1 MKNSTLNIL
10 KARTWKNRKTK
21 QIGVVTSTP
30 ELPKHNI
37 LVGSTDEQQKDD
49 FLSRLG
55 NIAYAKPQVQKE
67 QEPPVYDSRWFF
79 VLPDDYAE
87 SNKNDSGIQQLPERP
102 QNIDLYQRLDN
113 YKNAIGQPVQFNMRI
128 VSNYILTELSPA
140 LLGFQAGV
148 EESRSI
154 MEHTVGELD
163 NYLFNLLELMTREA
177 LKRKL
182 SLFIVQYFGLSSKD
196 ADAIIEKVLPPKQRE
211 VVVPVPVDTY
221 ARPKET
227 KDSQKHQ
234 S

>member
-1 MKNSTLNIL
+1 MKDSTLNIL
-10 KARTWKNRKTK
+10 KARTWKNRKNK
-21 QIGVVTSTP
+21 QVGVASTAVD
-30 ELPKHNI
+30 LPKENVLI
-37 LVGSTDEQQKDD
+37 GSTDEQQKDD

-55 NIAYAKPQVQKE
+55 NIAYAKVQPQKQ
-67 QEPPVYDSRWFF
+67 QQDSPVYDSRWFF

-87 SNKNDSGIQQLPERP
+87 SNKNDSGIEQLPERP
-102 QNIDLYQRLDN
+102 QNIDLYERLDN

-227 KDSQKHQ
+227 KDSEKH
-234 S
+234 

>member
-10 KARTWKNRKTK
+10 KAQTWKNRKNK
-21 QIGVVTSTP
+21 QVGVVSSVA
-30 ELPKHNI
+30 EPKQNI

-55 NIAYAKPQVQKE
+55 NIAYAKPQPQKTDDAV
-67 QEPPVYDSRWFF
+67 VYDSRWFF

-87 SNKNDSGIQQLPERP
+87 SNKNDSGMQQLPERP
-102 QNIDLYQRLDN
+102 QNIDLYERLDN

-154 MEHTVGELD
+154 MEHTVGALD

-182 SLFIVQYFGLSSKD
+182 SVFIVQYFGLSNKD
-196 ADAIIEKVLPPKQRE
+196 ADAII
-211 VVVPVPVDTY
+211 
-221 ARPKET
+221 
-227 KDSQKHQ
+227 
-234 S
+234 

>member
-10 KARTWKNRKTK
+10 KAQTWKNRKTK
-21 QIGVVTSTP
+21 QVGVVSFVA
-30 ELPKHNI
+30 ELPKENV
-37 LVGSTDEQQKDD
+37 LVGSTNEQQKDD

-55 NIAYAKPQVQKE
+55 NIAYAKSQPQKVDDS
-67 QEPPVYDSRWFF
+67 PVYDSRWFF

-87 SNKNDSGIQQLPERP
+87 QNKNDSGLQQLPEQP
-102 QNIDLYQRLDN
+102 QNIDLYERLDT

-196 ADAIIEKVLPPKQRE
+196 AEAIVEKVLPPKQRE

-221 ARPKET
+221 ARSKET